1 VLRYARGKASTTI
14 GSANRTASAGRVRQ
28 RSRNVLVVAQ
38 VAMALVLLISALLM
52 IRTFISL
59 RNVEPGFADAEHLQT
74 VHIWIPD
81 QLVPDSTVATRMQNS
96 IVEKL
101 ASIPGVSSV
110 GFTAAVPM
118 ENFDPNWDIMWVE
131 GKQYAGGEPPIRLFN
146 YVSPGYF
153 GTAGTRV
160 LAGRDFTWDDLFGLR
175 PAVIVSDNFARE
187 SWGSA
192 SAAIGKRVR
201 QFSNKPWLQVIGVVE
216 DVRMH
221 GVDQDAPPVIYWPA
235 MLESPYTPQPTI
247 QAARAATFVIRT
259 SRAGNEGFLGEMQRA
274 VWSVNQNL
282 PLASIE
288 TMQDIYSQSLARTS
302 FTLVMLGI
310 AGGMALLL
318 GIVGI
323 YGVISYA
330 VSQRTREIGIRL
342 ALGAQRNEL
351 RWMFV
356 RSALVLT
363 GTGVAIGIGAA
374 AGLMQ
379 LMKSLLFGISP
390 LDPVTY
396 ITVPLVLAASA
407 AVASYLPAR
416 RAAAVDPVVALRAE

>member
-1 VLRYARGKASTTI
+1 
-14 GSANRTASAGRVRQ
+14 
-28 RSRNVLVVAQ
+28 
-38 VAMALVLLISALLM
+38 
-52 IRTFISL
+52 
-59 RNVEPGFADAEHLQT
+59 
-74 VHIWIPD
+74 
-81 QLVPDSTVATRMQNS
+81 
-96 IVEKL
+96 
-101 ASIPGVSSV
+101 
-110 GFTAAVPM
+110 M
-118 ENFDPNWDIMWVE
+118 ENIDPNWDIMWVE

-153 GTAGTRV
+153 GTAGTRM

-175 PAVIVSDNFARE
+175 PAVIVSDNFARD

-247 QAARAATFVIRT
+247 QSARAATFVIRT

-282 PLASIE
+282 PLASNA
-288 TMQDIYSQSLARTS
+288 TMQEIYSRSMARTS
-302 FTLVMLGI
+302 FTLAMLGI

-356 RSALVLT
+356 RSALLLT
-363 GTGVAIGIGAA
+363 GTGIAIGVVAA
-374 AGLMQ
+374 AALMQ

-390 LDPVTY
+390 LDPLTY
-396 ITVPLVLAASA
+396 ITVPLVLAVSA

-416 RAAAVDPVVALRAE
+416 RAAAVDPVVALRTE